1 MNPQICEGA
10 ITEQEVLDVLMS
22 LKVGKACGSDTLNL
36 GPDEVDNL
44 VYYFSKLL
52 LRFGD
57 EWNEMVML
65 VVRL

>member
-1 MNPQICEGA
+1 MNNLL
-10 ITEQEVLDVLMS
+10 TNYT
-22 LKVGKACGSDTLNL
+22 TLNL

>member
-1 MNPQICEGA
+1 MTNFKNRPKFSMN
-10 ITEQEVLDVLMS
+10 
-22 LKVGKACGSDTLNL
+22 TLNL

>member
-1 MNPQICEGA
+1 MFTITATICN
-10 ITEQEVLDVLMS
+10 
-22 LKVGKACGSDTLNL
+22 TLNP

-52 LRFGD
+52 PKFGD

>member
-1 MNPQICEGA
+1 
-10 ITEQEVLDVLMS
+10 

>member
-1 MNPQICEGA
+1 MAAGDEGEGGGGVA
-10 ITEQEVLDVLMS
+10 E
-22 LKVGKACGSDTLNL
+22 GTLNP

>member
-1 MNPQICEGA
+1 MPLSCLLAGIDSPLQGA
-10 ITEQEVLDVLMS
+10 LSRAL
-22 LKVGKACGSDTLNL
+22 TLNL